1 MKTHLIIYILTG
13 LMCWCYTL
21 TISAQDPIP
30 LQLQPQD
37 TLRNPDIH
45 LQHGARPIMNA
56 VKVNNSMPKSFR
68 NTAENQITNEQLLYP
83 IFDKLAHGTEPV
95 RIVQIGDSHVRGH
108 VFSVAAR
115 HTLENAFG
123 SQAVYPDEITYK
135 TDALAHETGAPGI
148 VYHAI
153 GINGATTTAFCNE
166 EKVKQIK
173 DLQPDLIILSFG
185 TNECH
190 TCKYDPVEHYAQMD
204 AILTLI
210 NHYIPDATVMLTTP
224 PGAYVRYSRR
234 RKVVNPRTDTA
245 VKTILRFAQDRELPV
260 WDQYNIVGGKKNAC
274 TNWLN
279 NRMMQRDQIHFTHN
293 GYTLQGNLLGEAILN
308 AFNNY
313 VAN

>member
-1 MKTHLIIYILTG
+1 
-13 LMCWCYTL
+13 MCWHYTL
-21 TISAQDPIP
+21 TTYAQDPIP
-30 LQLQPQD
+30 FQLQPQD
-37 TLRNPDIH
+37 TLKNPDIH
-45 LQHGARPIMNA
+45 LQYGTHPITNP
-56 VKVNNSMPKSFR
+56 VKVNNSMPKNFR
-68 NTAENQITNEQLLYP
+68 NTTENQITNKQLLYP
-83 IFDKLAHGTEPV
+83 MFDKLVLGTEPV
-95 RIVQIGDSHVRGH
+95 RIVHIGDSHVHGH
-108 VFSVAAR
+108 VFGLAAR
-115 HTLENAFG
+115 HMLESAFG

-135 TDALAHETGAPGI
+135 TEALAHETGAPGI

-153 GINGATTTAFCNE
+153 GINGATTTTFCNK
-166 EKVKQIK
+166 EKIEQIK

-190 TCKYDPVEHYAQMD
+190 TRKYDPVEHYAQMD

-210 NHYIPDATVMLTTP
+210 NHYIPDATAMLTTP

-234 RKVVNPRTDTA
+234 RKIANPRTDTA
-245 VKTILRFAQDRELPV
+245 VKTILRFAQDHELPV

-279 NRMMQRDQIHFTHN
+279 NHMMQRDQIHFTHN